1 MLDKSKLSDAREE
14 LPYDNFAKNFNF
26 YDHLLTSIET
36 SYLWRGFA
44 DEAFK
49 HYVCIRDEILRLDL
63 VDDVA
68 NGRIISM
75 PVKNVVTKKQTDV
88 AEILRRDIIGQE
100 KGENMID
107 WVEFLRGLLLA
118 RSILIPE
125 GIYFKIQRFFHHVH
139 PDYHSQRFDL
149 TLSQWFAGLEKKFAH
164 ILKSHHNFITVPQD
178 EDQWFEY
185 ENRSLLQY
193 IQSSLEEIWSYHG
206 NITELSSRQ
215 RYAFL
220 VLKRIC
226 REFIY
231 ASQAQLEL
239 HKKIADWVKQKK
251 KQGKS
256 EKSDTTFTRLSQEKS
271 NFNDT
276 REDKALEYIYQCFVR
291 IDNIRTKNYER
302 RTTLWKIIVR
312 KNDSTE
318 ELQIMK
324 ERLNIIQSQYPD
336 LEETCRYISEKIEEI
351 AGIKSLWIEKKSRE
365 LMESILQWD
374 DLLQDANSWNNET
387 YEESIITRK
396 TIRSIDRY
404 IQYLGT
410 VWSSTNDTKS
420 NSVWDGLTFNQTILP
435 FLRYMI
441 NGIRS
446 GKFSSTSLNISQIFV
461 AFKEDFA
468 HSWSKNG
475 SRLLEVYKEFFM
487 EQNVQGN
494 IVTILPRMTFVLDN
508 IGDFIG
514 WSAHGNRQ
522 GCAVITRRSR
532 EFFAGPEWKKIVRE
546 FPKDS
551 IQN

>member
-1 MLDKSKLSDAREE
+1 MLEKSKLSDAKEE
-14 LPYDNFAKNFNF
+14 LPYNNFAKNFNF

-36 SYLWRGFA
+36 SYLWRWFA

-49 HYVCIRDEILRLDL
+49 HYTCTRDEILRLDL

-68 NGRIISM
+68 SGQVISI

-100 KGENMID
+100 NTEDMTE
-107 WVEFLRGLLLA
+107 WVEFLKGLLLA
-118 RSILIPE
+118 RSVLISE
-125 GIYFKIQRFFHHVH
+125 NIYFKVQRFLHHIH

-149 TLSQWFAGLEKKFAH
+149 TLSQWFTNLEERFAH
-164 ILKSHHNFITVPQD
+164 IFKSHHNFITIPLH

-185 ENRSLLQY
+185 ENRSLFQY
-193 IQSSLEEIWSYHG
+193 IQSSLEEIRSHQG
-206 NITELSSRQ
+206 NIAELASKQ

-239 HKKIADWVKQKK
+239 HKKIANWVKQKK
-251 KQGKS
+251 KQGKL
-256 EKSDTTFTRLSQEKS
+256 EKSDVILTHLPREKP

-302 RTTLWKIIVR
+302 RTTLWKIISR
-312 KNDSTE
+312 KDDNLE

-351 AGIKSLWIEKKSRE
+351 AGIKSLWVERKSRE
-365 LMESILQWD
+365 LVKSVLQWD
-374 DLLQDANSWNNET
+374 DSLNDADSWNDDEI

-404 IQYLGT
+404 IQYLGA

-446 GKFSSTSLNISQIFV
+446 GKFSSTSLNISQVFV

-487 EQNVQGN
+487 EQNVQGD
-494 IVTILPRMTFVLDN
+494 IVMILPRMTFVLNN

-522 GCAVITRRSR
+522 GCAVIIRRSR

-551 IQN
+551 I